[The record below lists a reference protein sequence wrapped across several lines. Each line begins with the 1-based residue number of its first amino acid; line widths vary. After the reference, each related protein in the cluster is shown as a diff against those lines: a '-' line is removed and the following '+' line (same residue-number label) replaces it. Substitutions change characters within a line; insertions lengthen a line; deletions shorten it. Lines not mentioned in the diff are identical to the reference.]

1 MGATKWL
8 LRKFKSINKE
18 RMNRTIEV
26 ISKESGK
33 SKGYIIFDMALNFIT
48 RGCGYTDYF
57 RGNYINLTSS
67 EKDTFVTAKS
77 FYKFLS
83 YMNDKKYQVILND
96 KLVFI
101 YYIYV
106 FILLILGTLTNL
118 YSKLAYYD
126 VFAHFMFGFIGCI
139 TALYLLNLFTI

>member
-18 RMNRTIEV
+18 RMNKTIEV

-33 SKGYIIFDMALNFIT
+33 SKTYILFDMIVNFIT

-67 EKDTFVTAKS
+67 EKDTFVKAK
-77 FYKFLS
+77 
-83 YMNDKKYQVILND
+83 
-96 KLVFI
+96 
-101 YYIYV
+101 
-106 FILLILGTLTNL
+106 
-118 YSKLAYYD
+118 
-126 VFAHFMFGFIGCI
+126 
-139 TALYLLNLFTI
+139 